1 MAHYEENLANPPL
14 LDGALDRAPIEGAF
28 FDCIPSALRAEK
40 RAYTTDANGERERE
54 REREGKMKLGY
65 YYLRPNSS
73 FSWDMVR
80 QTFST
85 RPCESKSIILPLVM
99 LGLRLF
105 CNAQF
110 KLKTRL
116 QGRVHATY
124 TPPLSLVLY
133 FNNCRMIGNQPRLY
147 PGESRSFTRTRRL
160 ASPAARL
167 TLIKIS

>member
-1 MAHYEENLANPPL
+1 MERRGE
-14 LDGALDRAPIEGAF
+14 
-28 FDCIPSALRAEK
+28 EK
-40 RAYTTDANGERERE
+40 RRAGQFSLVRSLARAHSSIKGGEKGIHNRRKWRKRERE

-160 ASPAARL
+160 ARPAARL